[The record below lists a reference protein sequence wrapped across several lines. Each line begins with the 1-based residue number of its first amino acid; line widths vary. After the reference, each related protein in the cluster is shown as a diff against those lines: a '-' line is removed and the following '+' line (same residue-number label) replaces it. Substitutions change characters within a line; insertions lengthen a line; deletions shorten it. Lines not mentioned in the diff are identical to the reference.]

1 MPSKQKA
8 RQALESKRASVKK
21 DKRMIPQTRAFDMV
35 NDDPEA
41 WNRACWGFG
50 AMFSLVWAVGI
61 VLYIL

>member
-1 MPSKQKA
+1 
-8 RQALESKRASVKK
+8 
-21 DKRMIPQTRAFDMV
+21 MV